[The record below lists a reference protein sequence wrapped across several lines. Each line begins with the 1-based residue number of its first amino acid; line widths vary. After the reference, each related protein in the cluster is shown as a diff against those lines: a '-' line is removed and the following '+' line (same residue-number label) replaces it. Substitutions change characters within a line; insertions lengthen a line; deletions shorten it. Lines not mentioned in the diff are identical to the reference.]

1 MYITDKILSILRSME
16 SLKTVIYD
24 SGFSS
29 NVRIDRQEDPIGLLY
44 LLTDW
49 NLDISSGLKKEAAD
63 IEVFFC
69 KRGKFDAKGEE
80 KDVIVTEMAAI
91 AEEFISRVLADSE
104 LKVEDDS
111 ITMRSSWGKF
121 DAFCL
126 GVSVKLRVTE
136 KQGNCI

>member
-1 MYITDKILSILRSME
+1 MIITDKILSILRSME

-49 NLDISSGLKKEAAD
+49 NLDISSGIKKEVAE

-69 KRGKFDAKGEE
+69 KRSKLDIKGED
-80 KDVIVTEMAAI
+80 KDVAVTEMAAI
-91 AEEFISRVLADSE
+91 AEDFISRVLADTT

-111 ITMRSSWGKF
+111 ITMRSSYGRF
-121 DAFCL
+121 DAFCV
-126 GVSVKLRVTE
+126 GVSVKIRIGE
-136 KQGNCI
+136 KQGQCI

>member
-1 MYITDKILSILRSME
+1 MIITDKILSILRSME

-49 NLDISSGLKKEAAD
+49 NLDISSGIKKEIAE

-69 KRGKFDAKGEE
+69 KRAKFDVKGEE
-80 KDVIVTEMAAI
+80 KDVIVTEMAEI
-91 AEEFISRVLADSE
+91 AEDFIARVLADTT
-104 LKVEDDS
+104 LKVEDNS
-111 ITMRSSWGKF
+111 ITMRSSYGKF
-121 DAFCL
+121 DAFVV
-126 GVSVKLRVTE
+126 GVSVRIRIGE
-136 KQGNCI
+136 KQGSCL

>member
-1 MYITDKILSILRSME
+1 MIITDKILSILRSME

-49 NLDISSGLKKEAAD
+49 NLDISSGIKKEIAE

-69 KRGKFDAKGEE
+69 KRAKFDVKGEE
-80 KDVIVTEMAAI
+80 KDVIVTEMASI
-91 AEEFISRVLADSE
+91 AEDFISRVLADNTI
-104 LKVEDDS
+104 KVVDDS

-121 DAFCL
+121 DAFCV
-126 GVSVKLRVTE
+126 GTSVKIRIEE
-136 KQGNCI
+136 KQGSCL

>member
-1 MYITDKILSILRSME
+1 MIITDKILSILRSMP
-16 SLKTVIYD
+16 SIKTVIYD

-49 NLDISSGLKKEAAD
+49 DLDISSGIKKEVAE

-69 KRGKFDAKGEE
+69 KRSKLDIKGED
-80 KDVIVTEMAAI
+80 KDVTVTEMAII
-91 AEEFISRVLADSE
+91 AEDFISRVLADTT

-111 ITMRSSWGKF
+111 IQMHSSYGRF
-121 DAFCL
+121 DAFCV
-126 GVSVKLRVTE
+126 GVSVKIRIGE
-136 KQGNCI
+136 KQGQCI